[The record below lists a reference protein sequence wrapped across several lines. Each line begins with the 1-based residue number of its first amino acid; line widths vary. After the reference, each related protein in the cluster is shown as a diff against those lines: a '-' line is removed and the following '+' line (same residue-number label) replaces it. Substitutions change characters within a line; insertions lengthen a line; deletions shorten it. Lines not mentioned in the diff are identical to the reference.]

1 MTVATP
7 KPVPLAIRIQ
17 EVLAWLAEDAW
28 YETDT
33 RNLVDQWMQRLL
45 AMDLPM
51 HRISILSSALHPE
64 VIGSYFL
71 WTREDGKMSVNA
83 GNRQQIYASGT
94 YDRSPFKLM
103 IEAGAAGIRR
113 RLYRADEFDDFG
125 ILTELREA
133 GVTDYMALLG
143 AYGAGGGVFGTWTT
157 DRPGGFTTEELCATA
172 QAFYGLTHILETH
185 MLRSTAV
192 NLLDTYVGRR
202 AGQRILA
209 GEIQR
214 GSGEGIGAVIWLS
227 DLRGFTALS
236 DRLPRHE
243 LIALLN
249 DYFDCLAAPIQE
261 HGGEILKFMG
271 DGVLAVFPTA
281 ELDGE
286 AAASRR
292 AIAAAEAAHDAVTAW
307 NGERRAHGLA
317 PVSHGTAL
325 HLGEVS
331 FGNVGSSTRLDFTV
345 VGPAVNL
352 VHRLERLCG
361 ELDVPLIFSEA
372 VARHVPE
379 KATALGARALRGLRE
394 PQGVFTL
401 SGLRNVA

>member
-1 MTVATP
+1 
-7 KPVPLAIRIQ
+7 
-17 EVLAWLAEDAW
+17 
-28 YETDT
+28 
-33 RNLVDQWMQRLL
+33 
-45 AMDLPM
+45 
-51 HRISILSSALHPE
+51 
-64 VIGSYFL
+64 
-71 WTREDGKMSVNA
+71 
-83 GNRQQIYASGT
+83 
-94 YDRSPFKLM
+94 PFKLM
-103 IEAGAAGIRR
+103 IEQGVAGIRR
-113 RLYRADEFDDFG
+113 RLFLPGELNDLSILDDF
-125 ILTELREA
+125 RKV

-143 AYGAGGGVFGTWTT
+143 AFGAGGGIFGTWTT

-172 QAFYGLTHILETH
+172 QAFHGLTHILETH

-209 GEIQR
+209 GEIAR
-214 GSGEGIGAVIWLS
+214 GSGEGIGAVVWLS
-227 DLRGFTALS
+227 DLRGFTAMS

-243 LIALLN
+243 LIGLLN
-249 DYFDCLAAPIQE
+249 DYFDRLAGPIQQQ
-261 HGGEILKFMG
+261 GGEILKFMG

-281 ELDGE
+281 ELGGE
-286 AAASRR
+286 AEATGR
-292 AIAAAEAAHDAVTAW
+292 AIAAAEAAQAAIAAW
-307 NGERRAHGLA
+307 NDERRTNGLA

-325 HLGEVS
+325 HLGEVN

-361 ELDVPLIFSEA
+361 ELDLPIVLSEA

-379 KATALGARALRGLRE
+379 KATALGARPLRGLRE

-401 SGLRNVA
+401 TGLGDAV

>member
-1 MTVATP
+1 MSLATV
-7 KPVPLAIRIQ
+7 KPGPLDIRVQ
-17 EVLAWLAEDAW
+17 EILAWLAEDAW

-33 RNLVDQWMQRLL
+33 KILAEQWMQRVL
-45 AMDLPM
+45 ALGLPM

-64 VIGSYFL
+64 VIGEYFL
-71 WTREDGKMSVNA
+71 WTSDDRKMSVNI
-83 GNRQQIYASGT
+83 GNRQQVYSSGS
-94 YDRSPFKLM
+94 YDKSPFKLM
-103 IEAGAAGIRR
+103 IEGGAAGIRR
-113 RLYRADEFDDFG
+113 RLHLPNELDDFS
-125 ILTELREA
+125 ILADFREA

-143 AYGAGGGVFGTWTT
+143 AFGAGGGVFGTWTT
-157 DRPGGFTTEELCATA
+157 VRPGGFTTEELCAIA

-209 GEIQR
+209 GEIAR

-236 DRLPRHE
+236 DRLPRNE

-249 DYFDCLAAPIQE
+249 DYFDCLAKPIQQ

-281 ELDGE
+281 ELGGE
-286 AAASRR
+286 AEASRR
-292 AIAAAEAAHDAVTAW
+292 AIAAAEAAQQAIADWNDKRRTTGLDA
-307 NGERRAHGLA
+307 
-317 PVSHGTAL
+317 VSHGTAL

-361 ELDVPLIFSEA
+361 ELDLPLLFSEA

-379 KATALGARALRGLRE
+379 KATALGARPLRGLRE

-401 SGLRNVA
+401 NGLRDAG